1 MFFKIIDLYFCLS
14 DQKGLGPKW
23 GKLEVEKKYF
33 VLSIVYK
40 MIDIQML
47 RKVHRRVKFNFFSLN
62 FHDVEWRLCISMH
75 RGKMKKTVFCFPD

>member
-23 GKLEVEKKYF
+23 GKLEVEKDNF
-33 VLSIVYK
+33 VLSIVDN

-47 RKVHRRVKFNFFSLN
+47 KKVH
-62 FHDVEWRLCISMH
+62 
-75 RGKMKKTVFCFPD
+75 